1 VPTAVTTDKG
11 TVGPQ
16 GPSEHG
22 FRLTA
27 GWVTNVAA
35 IADAN
40 TASIGIGM
48 RIAGRLEPR
57 VSFAIVPALVVPEL
71 QLDLVHGSTSWFA
84 SVGVPILF
92 GNDAEAGPAVF
103 LGTGVRFG
111 IGRGPFGFEVSLSAS
126 YATATHGWSAPLW
139 TQLFLLL

>member
-1 VPTAVTTDKG
+1 
-11 TVGPQ
+11 
-16 GPSEHG
+16 
-22 FRLTA
+22 LTG

-40 TASIGIGM
+40 AASLGIGM

-71 QLDLVHGSTSWFA
+71 QLDIVRGSTSWFA
-84 SVGVPILF
+84 TIGVPVLL
-92 GNDAEAGPAVF
+92 GNKAEAGPAF
-103 LGTGVRFG
+103 FFGSGVRFG

-126 YATATHGWSAPLW
+126 YATATHRWSAPLW